1 MKIAKNNKVINY
13 MDSLNVNIYSIEE
26 IKNKLI
32 EYSEQYPVILG
43 EFKKYYIFY
52 NKNPDYNE
60 YKINYDSQKDLLQQ
74 INNNISNI
82 QTNLEKRIYENNHNN
97 QIIDE
102 KIKNEKQINEELNSL
117 LSEISGLDDPD
128 NKSDTL
134 LENAKTQYKNQFI
147 SNIGFFLGI
156 VIVFITI
163 SKI

>member
-117 LSEISGLDDPD
+117 LSEISGSDDPV

>member
-117 LSEISGLDDPD
+117 LSEISGLDDPV